1 MGEYGHSKYQPL
13 SPSKHPNHISHRD
26 RSWILARMYL
36 VNQSSHLYICI
47 LKGSQKTTSMHVKEY
62 NIEIQVQVK
71 VLLLRKKFC
80 LNWKIERT
88 IMKKMLDKF
97 IYGFSMQYI
106 EATVPDCRWKL
117 NVILLCKDNIVANFL
132 QIVFAKPAKEKR
144 KHPAFLQ
151 FKFAIIDFLKCS
163 QTVWLKRSDPVGNQ
177 IIFHTEFWSFRT

>member
-1 MGEYGHSKYQPL
+1 MQ
-13 SPSKHPNHISHRD
+13 IFV
-26 RSWILARMYL
+26 YL
-36 VNQSSHLYICI
+36 DFERIT
-47 LKGSQKTTSMHVKEY
+47 KETSMHVKEY

-71 VLLLRKKFC
+71 VLLIRIPSWKKFC

-151 FKFAIIDFLKCS
+151 FKFATLIFS
-163 QTVWLKRSDPVGNQ
+163 NAPRQSDLSEATRWE
-177 IIFHTEFWSFRT
+177 IK